1 MKNKL
6 MPVFGI
12 LLLISVSMTV
22 YAFERNGGEDAEY
35 YGSEEQK
42 RSQAEKEISVSQNSS
57 PLDQGGKAGIQGI
70 EAQEYCV
77 FVCGEVRQEGVYY
90 LNVGARVKDA
100 IEKAGGFSEEA
111 DTCYWNLAETIHDAE
126 RIYVPSREETCKGMF
141 SENGSY
147 GPDGRLNLN
156 LASASELMSLPGIGE
171 KRANDIVAYRDKNG
185 AFVSVE
191 QLTEISGI
199 KASLLNDIKDLIFV
213 P

>member
-1 MKNKL
+1 
-6 MPVFGI
+6 
-12 LLLISVSMTV
+12 
-22 YAFERNGGEDAEY
+22 
-35 YGSEEQK
+35 
-42 RSQAEKEISVSQNSS
+42 
-57 PLDQGGKAGIQGI
+57 
-70 EAQEYCV
+70 
-77 FVCGEVRQEGVYY
+77 
-90 LNVGARVKDA
+90 
-100 IEKAGGFSEEA
+100 
-111 DTCYWNLAETIHDAE
+111 
-126 RIYVPSREETCKGMF
+126 MF

-199 KASLLNDIKDLIFV
+199 KASLLNDIKDLIFI

>member
-100 IEKAGGFSEEA
+100 IEKAGG
-111 DTCYWNLAETIHDAE
+111 L
-126 RIYVPSREETCKGMF
+126 
-141 SENGSY
+141 
-147 GPDGRLNLN
+147 
-156 LASASELMSLPGIGE
+156 
-171 KRANDIVAYRDKNG
+171 
-185 AFVSVE
+185 
-191 QLTEISGI
+191 
-199 KASLLNDIKDLIFV
+199 
-213 P
+213 